1 MKQNR
6 DCKIVQDLLPT
17 YIESLTNEVTNEFI
31 EEHIARCP
39 ECAQVLKDMNGDLQ
53 LEKINQDYE
62 INYLKKLKM
71 RWVNSIWIIGVI
83 IAVIAFGVVMY
94 INKKSQMQIN
104 NYTFLRAETRL
115 PDSAC
120 KDGYEDIIL
129 VAVIDENGKCKS
141 ARVAYKGYTEEGLKE
156 QYENYMLLEADEI
169 TNLQI
174 VGNEIH
180 RNINIW
186 NGSMKDD
193 VKQDWIDSYKI
204 QEIEEI

>member
-17 YIESLTNEVTNEFI
+17 YIESLTDEVTNEFI

-83 IAVIAFGVVMY
+83 ISVIAFGVVMY

-104 NYTFLRAETRL
+104 NYTFLRAETIVENE
-115 PDSAC
+115 
-120 KDGYEDIIL
+120 KGEDGKIYITL
-129 VAVIDENGKCKS
+129 MAVIDDKGICKS
-141 ARVAYKGYTEEGLKE
+141 SRLVYKGYKENELKK
-156 QYENYMLLEADEI
+156 QYENRIMLSEFSSSN
-169 TNLQI
+169 TQI
-174 VGNEIH
+174 INNEIH
-180 RNINIW
+180 YNVNIW
-186 NGSMKDD
+186 KGESKKN
-193 VKQDWIDSYKI
+193 VKEYWQKMYNT
-204 QEIEEI
+204 ENIEEI

>member
-120 KDGYEDIIL
+120 KDGYADIIL

-156 QYENYMLLEADEI
+156 QYENYLLTENMWS
-169 TNLQI
+169 NLQKI
-174 VGNEIH
+174 GNELH
-180 RNINIW
+180 HNINIW
-186 NGSMKDD
+186 NGENKED
-193 VKQDWIDSYKI
+193 VKQYWRENFAVK
-204 QEIEEI
+204 EIEEI

>member
-17 YIESLTNEVTNEFI
+17 YIESLTDEVTNEFI

-83 IAVIAFGVVMY
+83 ISVIAFGVVMY
-94 INKKSQMQIN
+94 INKS
-104 NYTFLRAETRL
+104 L
-115 PDSAC
+115 
-120 KDGYEDIIL
+120 
-129 VAVIDENGKCKS
+129 KC
-141 ARVAYKGYTEEGLKE
+141 R
-156 QYENYMLLEADEI
+156 
-169 TNLQI
+169 
-174 VGNEIH
+174 
-180 RNINIW
+180 
-186 NGSMKDD
+186 
-193 VKQDWIDSYKI
+193 
-204 QEIEEI
+204 

>member
-83 IAVIAFGVVMY
+83 ISVIAFGVVMY

-104 NYTFLRAETRL
+104 NYTFLRAETVI
-115 PDSAC
+115 DDE
-120 KDGYEDIIL
+120 DGENGQIEVTL
-129 VAVIDENGKCKS
+129 MAVIDEKGRCKS
-141 ARVAYKGYTEEGLKE
+141 ERSIYKGYKKEKIDQQYKNFCEVIYSNVQMIDNELHLNYNVDNGKTKEEIKE
-156 QYENYMLLEADEI
+156 YWKENYE
-169 TNLQI
+169 
-174 VGNEIH
+174 
-180 RNINIW
+180 
-186 NGSMKDD
+186 
-193 VKQDWIDSYKI
+193 VK
-204 QEIEEI
+204 EIEEI

>member
-156 QYENYMLLEADEI
+156 QYENYLLTENMWS
-169 TNLQI
+169 NLQKI
-174 VGNEIH
+174 GNELH
-180 RNINIW
+180 HNINIW
-186 NGSMKDD
+186 NGENKED
-193 VKQDWIDSYKI
+193 VKQYWRENFAVK
-204 QEIEEI
+204 EIEEI